1 MGLLI
6 HPNKKETLPMGIEI
20 IICNLNHPFRSLQI
34 LKVLNNKM
42 WTKDS
47 VGDDILE
54 KANVGMGI

>member
-1 MGLLI
+1 
-6 HPNKKETLPMGIEI
+6 MGIEI